1 MMAVQTQSPQPGTQL
16 SRSMERVLED
26 AQVTGYINLS
36 GRKLK
41 DYPQISKKYDLA
53 DCTEIDLSKNR
64 LSEVPREVCECIWLE
79 KINCYSNVIKSLPE
93 DISKLKTLVYLNLSR
108 NQLTNLPI
116 YICLLQQLQVLVVS
130 NNKLV
135 SLPEEIGKLEELMDL
150 DVSCNEIN
158 ALPNQVSDL
167 KKLRCLNVR
176 KNHLVTLP
184 EELYK
189 IRLVR
194 LDVSCNKITVI
205 PPSYRQITSLEA
217 MILDNN
223 PLVTPPPQVCRR
235 GRGHIFKYLSQ
246 QAAKDDKK
254 RGVFEQQDMKVR
266 YRRSLQSRAAWFT
279 AKTSPTHPNTNIAT
293 TLSPSMPQLAL
304 RHATSPTKEKLP
316 PDLQEG
322 QFVLPSRHSIVLKP
336 ATLSAQ
342 FTKGLMS
349 PSTPPSGNGPEEYG
363 FHNPPP
369 GELRRHIVSDS
380 GYFTAN
386 GDKRWSA
393 SEPTNEEDEARILAE
408 RASQQK
414 ELRHEREKEL
424 RRQIS
429 ERAKREAHQNH
440 ISYIDNGEGL
450 LGERDFESPS
460 ATDEFAR
467 GIFEE
472 LEKQTTGWK
481 AQDEKLRLQEEEE
494 REKQERRRAAKILQ
508 QNQERILQEQMA
520 LRERNRR
527 PLTSSNSFNENT
539 RKGPGLDSNRKSRA
553 GLSSSYSFRETSSTP
568 VANIVRPKTLIY
580 NTYQS
585 NRNKSTRNNQSGSGQ
600 SSPQHNSEVANHQN
614 EDKRITRDNHI
625 SESRH
630 QAQVARRHMEEA
642 KMKTKQMQK
651 AAVINFVKQNRNSS
665 SSLRGEDSDGR
676 LSPDSD
682 HSNSTTPTNSY
693 NSTDMPALLKPRS
706 AFTIGNKQPL
716 DEINPNFTLR
726 REMERVRE
734 EMDQLEQLRRIIESR
749 LKVTLPDD
757 LPAALTDGV
766 VLCHLANN
774 IRPHAIT
781 SIHVPSP
788 AVPKLTLA
796 KCRRNVENFIEAC
809 RKIGVPP
816 EKVCSA
822 ADIID
827 EKSPLKLG
835 ITVQALVGKTHKQT
849 SAV

>member
-266 YRRSLQSRAAWFT
+266 YRRSLQS
-279 AKTSPTHPNTNIAT
+279 
-293 TLSPSMPQLAL
+293 
-304 RHATSPTKEKLP
+304 
-316 PDLQEG
+316 
-322 QFVLPSRHSIVLKP
+322 
-336 ATLSAQ
+336 
-342 FTKGLMS
+342 
-349 PSTPPSGNGPEEYG
+349 SGNGPEEYG

-393 SEPTNEEDEARILAE
+393 S
-408 RASQQK
+408 
-414 ELRHEREKEL
+414 
-424 RRQIS
+424 
-429 ERAKREAHQNH
+429 
-440 ISYIDNGEGL
+440 
-450 LGERDFESPS
+450 
-460 ATDEFAR
+460 
-467 GIFEE
+467 EE

-539 RKGPGLDSNRKSRA
+539 RKGPGLDSS
-553 GLSSSYSFRETSSTP
+553 
-568 VANIVRPKTLIY
+568 
-580 NTYQS
+580 
-585 NRNKSTRNNQSGSGQ
+585 QSGSGQ

-651 AAVINFVKQNRNSS
+651 AAVINFVKNRNSS

>member
-266 YRRSLQSRAAWFT
+266 YRRSLQS
-279 AKTSPTHPNTNIAT
+279 
-293 TLSPSMPQLAL
+293 
-304 RHATSPTKEKLP
+304 
-316 PDLQEG
+316 
-322 QFVLPSRHSIVLKP
+322 
-336 ATLSAQ
+336 
-342 FTKGLMS
+342 
-349 PSTPPSGNGPEEYG
+349 SGNGPEEYG

-393 SEPTNEEDEARILAE
+393 S
-408 RASQQK
+408 
-414 ELRHEREKEL
+414 
-424 RRQIS
+424 
-429 ERAKREAHQNH
+429 
-440 ISYIDNGEGL
+440 
-450 LGERDFESPS
+450 
-460 ATDEFAR
+460 
-467 GIFEE
+467 EE

-539 RKGPGLDSNRKSRA
+539 RKGPGLDS
-553 GLSSSYSFRETSSTP
+553 
-568 VANIVRPKTLIY
+568 
-580 NTYQS
+580 
-585 NRNKSTRNNQSGSGQ
+585 QSGSGQ

>member
-266 YRRSLQSRAAWFT
+266 YRRSLQS
-279 AKTSPTHPNTNIAT
+279 
-293 TLSPSMPQLAL
+293 
-304 RHATSPTKEKLP
+304 
-316 PDLQEG
+316 
-322 QFVLPSRHSIVLKP
+322 
-336 ATLSAQ
+336 
-342 FTKGLMS
+342 
-349 PSTPPSGNGPEEYG
+349 SGNGPEEYG

-393 SEPTNEEDEARILAE
+393 S
-408 RASQQK
+408 
-414 ELRHEREKEL
+414 
-424 RRQIS
+424 
-429 ERAKREAHQNH
+429 
-440 ISYIDNGEGL
+440 
-450 LGERDFESPS
+450 
-460 ATDEFAR
+460 
-467 GIFEE
+467 EE

-585 NRNKSTRNNQSGSGQ
+585 NRNKSTRNNSQSGSGQ

>member
-266 YRRSLQSRAAWFT
+266 YRRSLQS
-279 AKTSPTHPNTNIAT
+279 
-293 TLSPSMPQLAL
+293 
-304 RHATSPTKEKLP
+304 
-316 PDLQEG
+316 
-322 QFVLPSRHSIVLKP
+322 
-336 ATLSAQ
+336 
-342 FTKGLMS
+342 
-349 PSTPPSGNGPEEYG
+349 SGNGPEEYG

-539 RKGPGLDSNRKSRA
+539 RKGPGLDS
-553 GLSSSYSFRETSSTP
+553 
-568 VANIVRPKTLIY
+568 
-580 NTYQS
+580 
-585 NRNKSTRNNQSGSGQ
+585 QSGSGQ

>member
-266 YRRSLQSRAAWFT
+266 YRRSLQS
-279 AKTSPTHPNTNIAT
+279 
-293 TLSPSMPQLAL
+293 
-304 RHATSPTKEKLP
+304 
-316 PDLQEG
+316 
-322 QFVLPSRHSIVLKP
+322 
-336 ATLSAQ
+336 
-342 FTKGLMS
+342 
-349 PSTPPSGNGPEEYG
+349 SGNGPEEYG

-585 NRNKSTRNNQSGSGQ
+585 NRNKSTRNNSQSGSGQ

-651 AAVINFVKQNRNSS
+651 AAVINFVKNRNSS

>member
-266 YRRSLQSRAAWFT
+266 YRRSLQS
-279 AKTSPTHPNTNIAT
+279 
-293 TLSPSMPQLAL
+293 
-304 RHATSPTKEKLP
+304 
-316 PDLQEG
+316 
-322 QFVLPSRHSIVLKP
+322 
-336 ATLSAQ
+336 
-342 FTKGLMS
+342 
-349 PSTPPSGNGPEEYG
+349 SGNGPEEYG

-393 SEPTNEEDEARILAE
+393 S
-408 RASQQK
+408 
-414 ELRHEREKEL
+414 
-424 RRQIS
+424 
-429 ERAKREAHQNH
+429 
-440 ISYIDNGEGL
+440 
-450 LGERDFESPS
+450 
-460 ATDEFAR
+460 
-467 GIFEE
+467 EE

-585 NRNKSTRNNQSGSGQ
+585 NRNKSTRNNSQSGSGQ

-651 AAVINFVKQNRNSS
+651 AAVINFVKNRNSS

>member
-393 SEPTNEEDEARILAE
+393 SE
-408 RASQQK
+408 
-414 ELRHEREKEL
+414 
-424 RRQIS
+424 
-429 ERAKREAHQNH
+429 
-440 ISYIDNGEGL
+440 
-450 LGERDFESPS
+450 
-460 ATDEFAR
+460 
-467 GIFEE
+467 E

-585 NRNKSTRNNQSGSGQ
+585 NRNKSTRNNSQSGSGQ